1 MLRGTHDTNGMHGV
15 AQAVCPPTELTVTI
29 SLQILASDTDKA
41 RLFIVSFLTAPK
53 SEHRELRTKFQI
65 YIQKIFGDPKFD
77 PLFSYLAPLA
87 SESDILLSVWAFK
100 NHQDVDVYM
109 PVSLRKPQFV
119 LG

>member
-1 MLRGTHDTNGMHGV
+1 MLCGTHDTNGMQEV
-15 AQAVCPPTELTVTI
+15 SQAVSHPIELTATT

-65 YIQKIFGDPKFD
+65 YIKRIFGDPKFD

-87 SESDILLSVWAFK
+87 SGSDILLSVWAFE
-100 NHQDVDVYM
+100 NHCDVDVYM
-109 PVSLRKPQFV
+109 PVSFRKSQSV